1 MSALSIRIAPTH
13 ASQPE
18 PAARP
23 LDTSQRWDSAFD
35 NSGLD
40 PVVSV
45 FMTRPAY
52 IRVCV
57 HACSA
62 SIEVGGALVGDW
74 CMDRKTG
81 EQFVIVKHVL
91 PARFTRQGA
100 VYLTFTQDSIVD
112 LHDQIEKRFPG
123 ERIVGWYHTHPQMGV
138 FLSHYDT
145 WLHSHFF
152 PEPWQVALVV
162 EPFSSV
168 AGFFIRQPDGSLDPT
183 RYFGFYEMDGANGHS
198 IVRWHNL
205 QRIDPPPKPAEPPAR
220 ESRSGEEKPT
230 GIPPADPRPR
240 VEIKPRGE
248 APRETKAQPAEPRP
262 RVELK
267 PREETPRETKAQPAE
282 PRPRVELKP
291 REETPSETKSQG
303 SESRPRVEIKPRD
316 NRLQNE
322 SKGGK
327 SL

>member
-1 MSALSIRIAPTH
+1 MSALSIRIAPTSV
-13 ASQPE
+13 SQPE
-18 PAARP
+18 PATRP
-23 LDTSQRWDSAFD
+23 VEASQRWNSPYD
-35 NSGLD
+35 NERLE

-62 SIEVGGALVGDW
+62 SIEVGGAMVGEW
-74 CMDRKTG
+74 CADRETG
-81 EQFVIVKHVL
+81 EQFVVVKHVL

-162 EPFSSV
+162 EPFSSI
-168 AGFFIRQPDGSLDPT
+168 AGFFIRQTDGGLDPT
-183 RYFGFYEMDGANGHS
+183 RYFGFYEMDGAEDHS

-205 QRIDPPPKPAEPPAR
+205 QRVDPSTPPAEA
-220 ESRSGEEKPT
+220 KPK
-230 GIPPADPRPR
+230 
-240 VEIKPRGE
+240 VEIKTRDEKPNE
-248 APRETKAQPAEPRP
+248 SPVSQP
-262 RVELK
+262 V
-267 PREETPRETKAQPAE
+267 
-282 PRPRVELKP
+282 
-291 REETPSETKSQG
+291 
-303 SESRPRVEIKPRD
+303 SRPRVEIKPRED
-316 NRLQNE
+316 GPKDVKSQPVEARPKIELKPREDRSQNE
-322 SKGGK
+322 IKGGK
-327 SL
+327 TP

>member
-1 MSALSIRIAPTH
+1 MSALSIRLAPTN
-13 ASQPE
+13 ASQPA
-18 PAARP
+18 PALRP
-23 LDTSQRWDSAFD
+23 LEDSQRWNSSYDSG
-35 NSGLD
+35 GLE

-62 SIEVGGALVGDW
+62 SIEVGGALVGEW
-74 CMDRKTG
+74 CADRETG

-100 VYLTFTQDSIVD
+100 VYLTFTQDSLVD

-168 AGFFIRQPDGSLDPT
+168 AGFFIRQTDGSLDPT
-183 RYFGFYEMDGANGHS
+183 RYFGFYEMDGADGHS

-205 QRIDPPPKPAEPPAR
+205 QRIDPPPAPP
-220 ESRSGEEKPT
+220 ESRPRDEQPA

-240 VEIKPRGE
+240 VG
-248 APRETKAQPAEPRP
+248 
-262 RVELK
+262 LK
-267 PREETPRETKAQPAE
+267 PRDEAPKET
-282 PRPRVELKP
+282 RPQ
-291 REETPSETKSQG
+291 SG
-303 SESRPRVEIKPRD
+303 ESRPRVEIKPRD
-316 NRLQNE
+316 DRYQNE
-322 SKGGK
+322 PKGGK